1 MKKLTEI
8 LIEMAEFIS
17 ILFKRISIIENFIR
31 NLLLNRQDKIANHIL
46 FTADKELL
54 RFFVEKLQSEKNKPS
69 TILNHY
75 LKNEP
80 DFVNSLFDVILKIVI
95 DELLVNKWYMKPNE
109 EIRILIHLR
118 IKSALFSLW
127 I

>member
-31 NLLLNRQDKIANHIL
+31 NLLLNQKDKIVNHTL

-54 RFFVEKLQSEKNKPS
+54 RFFVEKLQNEKNKPS

-75 LKNEP
+75 QKNEP
-80 DFVNSLFDVILKIVI
+80 DFVDNLFDVILKIVI
-95 DELLVNKWYMKPNE
+95 DELLVNKWYMKPSKKSMAF
-109 EIRILIHLR
+109 IYIR
-118 IKSALFSLW
+118 IKSALLSLW